1 MSPADRSDTPTAAAA
16 RPARERVD
24 AVVVGARCAG
34 SGAAIALARLGR
46 SVISIDRT
54 RFPSDTLST
63 HVNFPSAVAEVQ
75 RLGALQR
82 IQRECDPPKAL
93 FARIVADGVSCRNR
107 WEPIDGIDY
116 AQSVPRMPFDAAL
129 VATAREAG
137 VDVRERTTLV
147 DVLWRDGRACGVR
160 VRGPEGEYEIA
171 CSLVIGADGRRSGV
185 ATAVGADRPYRGSLP
200 QRGAAYRYLDDPQLG
215 TEWRQ
220 TVVQYRQRESHVFV
234 FPCPEDRM
242 LVLFMGARE
251 DVSAFR
257 ADPEG
262 TWAARVAE
270 NPAAAE
276 RIGGGGNGT
285 KIRSTTDTASYFR
298 RSSGPGWALCG
309 DAGHFK
315 DPAVGQGIRD
325 ALRFGRLLGEGA
337 APVLDDPRALDAAL
351 AAVERRRD
359 RECRSTYHWGN
370 KESRLSLP
378 SPLFKEALRSF
389 DGSDEPWLA
398 RLFDRG
404 GALGSAA
411 SPHRILSPWRGA
423 KLAARAA
430 MRPGVDRRALLREVI
445 EELRVD
451 ADVWREE
458 WADRFRDDRPRA
470 SERPIAEW
478 PERPPHMARRD
489 AGAGAI
495 DEDADPGLDPQAAA
509 DEPPAAPRPRRRSG
523 SSAADESTTVAA

>member
-1 MSPADRSDTPTAAAA
+1 MTSSARSKRPAGATA
-16 RPARERVD
+16 RPTPERVD
-24 AVVVGARCAG
+24 VVVVGARCAG
-34 SGAAIALARLGR
+34 SAAAIALARLGR
-46 SVISIDRT
+46 SVIAIDRT

-93 FARIVADGVSCRNR
+93 VARIVADGVSCSNR

-116 AQSVPRMPFDAAL
+116 AQSVPRWSFDHAL
-129 VATAREAG
+129 VETAREAG
-137 VDVRERTTLV
+137 VDVRERTTLLE
-147 DVLWRDGRACGVR
+147 VLWRDGRACGVR
-160 VRGPEGEYEIA
+160 VRGPEGEYEVA
-171 CSLVIGADGRRSGV
+171 CALVVGADGRRSAV
-185 ATAVGADRPYRGSLP
+185 AGAVGAERPYRGSLP
-200 QRGAAYRYLDDPQLG
+200 QRGAAYRYMDDPQLG
-215 TEWRQ
+215 TEWRS
-220 TVVQYRQRESHVFV
+220 TVVQFRQRESHVFV

-262 TWAARVAE
+262 TWAARLAE

-276 RIGGGGNGT
+276 RVGAGGDPT

-337 APVLDDPRALDAAL
+337 APVLDDPRRLDAAL

-359 RECRSTYHWGN
+359 RECRATYHWGN
-370 KESRLSLP
+370 KESRLGLP
-378 SPLFKEALRSF
+378 SPLFKEALRAF
-389 DGSDEPWLA
+389 DGFDGEPWLA

-404 GALGSAA
+404 GALGATA

-430 MRPGVDRRALLREVI
+430 LRPGVDRRALLREVV
-445 EELRVD
+445 EELRID

-470 SERPIAEW
+470 SERPIVEW
-478 PERPPHMARRD
+478 PERPPHQVRGEVAAPLD
-489 AGAGAI
+489 EAI
-495 DEDADPGLDPQAAA
+495 DEAAGA
-509 DEPPAAPRPRRRSG
+509 VPAPP
-523 SSAADESTTVAA
+523 VAA